1 MNKFVESLGTS
12 NNNEDGENS
21 CIWQFKNTVKSRRFL
36 LGDELKKKPY
46 IKRELDIIEY
56 FLKNFNKYSFIIEED
71 MKREATKS
79 EDLMK

>member
-12 NNNEDGENS
+12 NNNEDGKNS

-46 IKRELDIIEY
+46 IKRELDIMNI
-56 FLKNFNKYSFIIEED
+56 F
-71 MKREATKS
+71 
-79 EDLMK
+79 